1 MKGFRAILIGAFLAV
16 AGLAEPIGMAH
27 AELLVSQ
34 LVVELA
40 PGEHRRSDVEI
51 MNSGPER
58 IFVSVEPREILHPG
72 TPAES
77 GRSDPDPE
85 GLGLLVSPARLIL
98 DPGQRK
104 LLRIASIATSDR
116 ERVFRVT
123 VKPVVGQ
130 LESEASGLKV
140 LVGYDMLVIVRP
152 DAPNPHVTAARANG
166 RLILTNDGN
175 VSVELDDGKG
185 CDSAMKNCQALPGGR
200 LYVGAT
206 KTIAVG
212 PGRRVTYKA
221 KAGSKILP
229 IQL

>member
-1 MKGFRAILIGAFLAV
+1 MKCFRAILVGAFLAV

-51 MNSGPER
+51 MNSGPDR

-85 GLGLLVSPARLIL
+85 RLGLLVSPARMIL
-98 DPGQRK
+98 EPGQRK
-104 LLRIASIATSDR
+104 LLRIASIASSDR

-140 LVGYDMLVIVRP
+140 MVGYDMLVIVRP
-152 DAPNPHVTAARANG
+152 GAPNPHVSAVRANG
-166 RLILTNDGN
+166 RLILSNDGN
-175 VSVELDDGKG
+175 VSVELDDGKA
-185 CDSAMKNCQALPGGR
+185 CDPAMKNCRSLPGGR
-200 LYVGAT
+200 LYAGAK
-206 KTIAVG
+206 KTIDLDADA
-212 PGRRVTYKA
+212 RVSYRLKV
-221 KAGSKILP
+221 GSKVVP
-229 IQL
+229 YQL

>member
-1 MKGFRAILIGAFLAV
+1 MKCFRAILIGAFLAV
-16 AGLAEPIGMAH
+16 AGLVEPIGMAH

-58 IFVSVEPREILHPG
+58 IFVSVDPREIIDPG

-77 GRSDPDPE
+77 GRTDPDPE
-85 GLGLLVSPARLIL
+85 RLGLLVSPARMIL

-152 DAPNPHVTAARANG
+152 DVPKPHVSAARADG

-185 CDSAMKNCQALPGGR
+185 CDSAMKHCRGLPGGR
-200 LYVGAT
+200 LYAGAT
-206 KTIAVG
+206 KAIEVDSNA
-212 PGRRVTYKA
+212 RVSYRLKV
-221 KAGSKILP
+221 GSKLVP
-229 IQL
+229 YQL